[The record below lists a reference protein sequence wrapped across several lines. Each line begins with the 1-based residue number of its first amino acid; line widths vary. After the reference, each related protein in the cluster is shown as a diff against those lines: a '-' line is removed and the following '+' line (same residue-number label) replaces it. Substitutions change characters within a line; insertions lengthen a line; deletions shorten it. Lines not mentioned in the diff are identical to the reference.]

1 MEIANT
7 AQQREWQ
14 LHDSH
19 TASVVVAVRVHH
31 VTVVGQSSLI
41 CRVTD
46 IWNTVWLKVFLFIIM
61 QYSLLQ
67 RIFIGETYIIWES
80 NHMKIIR
87 KLGYGFLVFSLF
99 KIVHLWKF
107 KEVISNNN
115 SDMW

>member
-46 IWNTVWLKVFLFIIM
+46 I
-61 QYSLLQ
+61 
-67 RIFIGETYIIWES
+67 
-80 NHMKIIR
+80 
-87 KLGYGFLVFSLF
+87 
-99 KIVHLWKF
+99 
-107 KEVISNNN
+107 
-115 SDMW
+115 